1 VDRPRDRQSGAVQQ
15 TQQLELMRGGVR
27 VSAQVRVAVLA
38 YDQGL
43 PGSAGPLDL
52 DGADFG
58 RRAACQ
64 VTDSQQPDGRIDVAQ
79 EEPEGSCIGR
89 HKPIMPEC
97 LLAGSSTLCRMGTGE
112 AA

>member
-1 VDRPRDRQSGAVQQ
+1 
-15 TQQLELMRGGVR
+15 MRR
-27 VSAQVRVAVLA
+27 FASPYSAN
-38 YDQGL
+38 DQGL
-43 PGSAGPLDL
+43 PGAAGPLYL
-52 DGADFG
+52 DGADFR
-58 RRAACQ
+58 RRAARQ
-64 VTDSQQPDGRIDVAQ
+64 LTDSQKPDVGIDVAQ